1 MPIDAATTERE
12 YRQLVDERKV
22 CRICSDR
29 LENASLIDQGKFDS
43 DRIGPY
49 TQWQGNLKAELMV
62 VGQDFSDVAG
72 FRAYRGWAGADVQ
85 TNRTLRELLA
95 CAGVTISGPAYGEP
109 DDRLFFTNA
118 VLCMKSGSRGGRQQD
133 IPIRCFK
140 NCSSFLRRTVEIVAP
155 TVVVTLG
162 AGALEAARFAFPG
175 TNGKPLREVVGRV
188 LPLAPNIALIP
199 MYHPS
204 PTVVNNHRS
213 MDQMREDWRGLRGLL
228 SGRGH

>member
-1 MPIDAATTERE
+1 MPYGAATAESE
-12 YRQLVDERKV
+12 YRQLVNDRKT
-22 CRICSDR
+22 CRLCSDR

-49 TQWQGNLKAELMV
+49 TRWQGNRKAELMV

-72 FRAYRGWAGADVQ
+72 FKTYRGWAGADVQ
-85 TNRTLRELLA
+85 TNKTLLELLA
-95 CAGVTISGPAYGEP
+95 CAGVKISGPVYGKP

-118 VLCMKSGSRGGRQQD
+118 VLCMKSGSLGGRQQD
-133 IPIRCFK
+133 IPNRCFA

-162 AGALEAARFAFPG
+162 AGALKAARFAFPG
-175 TNGKPLREVVGRV
+175 TSDEPLREVVGRF
-188 LPLAPNIALIP
+188 LPLAPNIALVP

-204 PTVVNNHRS
+204 PTVVNTHRS
-213 MDQMREDWRGLRGLL
+213 MERMREDWSRPRGLL
-228 SGRGH
+228 SGRA